1 MEENSKT
8 LLQETQLEKLV
19 DQLAEKGYGLI
30 DHFFSPEQVNAV
42 IDRFQNLSEEGEF
55 KKAGIGKMQNFAV
68 DKSVRGD
75 YIRWINPNDMT
86 EVTANYV
93 GKMRQLMNYLNY
105 TCFLG
110 LKDFEAH
117 FAMYPAGT
125 FYKRHADRFH
135 QNAHRVISTV
145 CYLNK
150 DWEEKDGGQLRMFLP
165 EKEFDIAPLSGRMVC
180 FRSEIEHEVRITT
193 RPRYSITG
201 WMLDQHTS
209 LTFL

>member
-1 MEENSKT
+1 MSNPLHLLEE
-8 LLQETQLEKLV
+8 QQLEQLI
-19 DQLAEKGYGLI
+19 DQLAEDGYGI
-30 DHFFSPEQVNAV
+30 MDHFFNPTEVEAV
-42 IDRFQNLSEEGEF
+42 IGHFQDLSKEGAF
-55 KKAGIGKMQNFAV
+55 KKAGIGKMQQFAI

-75 YIRWINPNDMT
+75 YINWINPNDT
-86 EVTANYV
+86 SAITASYV
-93 GKMRQLMNYLNY
+93 ERMKQLMAYINR

-110 LKDFEAH
+110 LKDLEAH

-165 EKEFDIAPLSGRMVC
+165 DKALDIAPLSGRLVC
-180 FRSEIEHEVRITT
+180 FRSELEHEVLITS

-201 WMLDQHTS
+201 WMLDQYTN
-209 LTFL
+209 LAFL